1 MTEIKIIRVLLV
13 DDHAVVRSGLSTF
26 IGASPDLKVVG
37 EASSGREALQLCSEC
52 DPDVVL
58 MDVMMPEMDGIEALR
73 IIRQKHP
80 TVQVLMLTSSSEE
93 SVVRAALQAGAV
105 GYVMKNVS
113 IHELADAIRVAVTGK
128 LTLSTE
134 VMQVLV
140 DAARRPA
147 PPTYD
152 LTQRELDV
160 LRLMCKGLNNLDIG
174 EQLFVSRS
182 TVKFHIS
189 SILAKL
195 GVANRTEAVALAT
208 EQQLMK

>member
-26 IGASPDLKVVG
+26 IGAFPDLKVVG

>member
-80 TVQVLMLTSSSEE
+80 TLQVLMLTSSSEE